1 MDRVNPVYIARNH
14 RVEEALAHAAL
25 GDMGPFHRL
34 LEVVSRPF
42 VQRPGLERYA
52 GPAPAG
58 SAPHVTYC
66 GT

>member
-1 MDRVNPVYIARNH
+1 
-14 RVEEALAHAAL
+14 
-25 GDMGPFHRL
+25 MGPFHRL

-42 VQRPGLERYA
+42 DERPGLEDYA

-58 SAPHVTYC
+58 GTPYVTYC